1 VYINKKRG
9 AFRGGFVFVFKAI
22 LTVVLGF
29 SLSLANISGIVTDTS
44 GTIPVSGALVQL
56 EKGHQTATTGAD
68 GRFSLEVTVAIV
80 SGHEDFQKS
89 IWSATLRNGFLFVN
103 MPHRSVIEVAAF
115 DLNGRTLGKTR
126 RTLDVGNN
134 SIELPRIGGTG
145 AYLYK
150 VKSSDAE
157 FVIKGYSSNNG
168 QFGSVQLP
176 GARNHMAKQATAPA
190 LDDVITV
197 VKTGYLNYHVRAMV
211 PETSGV
217 EIRMIA
223 CDTTIKDADGNEYQA
238 VKIGGQVWTVENLRA
253 TKYNDST
260 AILKDNLEI
269 NYSDTVPKPKYCYYD
284 KMKDPDSIVKFGA
297 LYNGFAVSTGKLA
310 PLGWHVPTKAEW
322 DTLQNYLIAQGHNWD
337 GSITENKIAKS
348 LSAMTDWPLSTH
360 KNCYGEINCD
370 VAKNNKSGFS
380 AVPAGYR
387 DIFGYFQ
394 VIGYYGTWWTS
405 TKGDTTYQW
414 VRYLNYSK
422 ENLLSTLE
430 VRDAFLSVR
439 LVRD

>member
-1 VYINKKRG
+1 MLIKPIIII
-9 AFRGGFVFVFKAI
+9 AI
-22 LTVVLGF
+22 GI

-44 GTIPVSGALVQL
+44 GAVPLAGAVVRL

-68 GRFSLEVTVAIV
+68 GRFTLGVQVTVL
-80 SGHEDFQKS
+80 SGYDDFQKS
-89 IWSATLRNGFLFVN
+89 MLSATIRNGLLFVN

-115 DLNGRTLGKTR
+115 DLSGRTLAKTR
-126 RTLDVGNN
+126 QTLDAGNHF
-134 SIELPRIGGTG
+134 IELPRPGGSG

-150 VKSSDAE
+150 VKSIDAE
-157 FVIKGYSSNNG
+157 FVIKGYSSSNG

-176 GARNHMAKQATAPA
+176 AARNGMAKQATVSA
-190 LDDVITV
+190 LNDVISV

-223 CDTTIKDADGNEYQA
+223 CETTINDPDGNIYQA
-238 VKIGGQVWTVENLRA
+238 VKIGKQVWTVENLRT

-260 AILKDNLEI
+260 AIIKDNLEI
-269 NYSDTVPKPKYCYYD
+269 SSSDTAPTPKYCYYD
-284 KMKDPDSIVKFGA
+284 EMKDPDSIVKFGA

-310 PLGWHVPTKAEW
+310 PQGWHVPTKADW

-337 GSITENKIAKS
+337 GTKTENKIAKS
-348 LSAMTDWPLSTH
+348 LSAMTDWPMSTH

-394 VIGYYGTWWTS
+394 VIGYYGSWWTS

-414 VRYLNYSK
+414 IRYLNYSK
-422 ENLLSTLE
+422 EDLLSTLD
-430 VRDAFLSVR
+430 VRSASFSVR